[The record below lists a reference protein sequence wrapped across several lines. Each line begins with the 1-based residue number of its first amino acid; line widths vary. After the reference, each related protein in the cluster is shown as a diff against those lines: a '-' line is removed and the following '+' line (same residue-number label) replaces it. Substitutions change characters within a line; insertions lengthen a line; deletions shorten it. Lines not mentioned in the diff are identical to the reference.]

1 MKPPQRGE
9 VWLVDLGLAAKVRP
23 ALVISIPAEDIDRAL
38 ATIVPHTTNMRGSRF
53 EAAVSVPFL
62 RAGVFDAQNLVTI
75 PHAKL
80 IRTLGKLS
88 AAQLVVVERATAVW
102 LGLSVTTSP
111 EI

>member
-1 MKPPQRGE
+1 M
-9 VWLVDLGLAAKVRP
+9 
-23 ALVISIPAEDIDRAL
+23 
-38 ATIVPHTTNMRGSRF
+38 VPHTTSARGSRF
-53 EAAVSVPFL
+53 EAAVSAPFL

-88 AAQLVVVERATAVW
+88 SAQLAVVERATAIW
-102 LGLSVTTSP
+102 LGLSLTASP